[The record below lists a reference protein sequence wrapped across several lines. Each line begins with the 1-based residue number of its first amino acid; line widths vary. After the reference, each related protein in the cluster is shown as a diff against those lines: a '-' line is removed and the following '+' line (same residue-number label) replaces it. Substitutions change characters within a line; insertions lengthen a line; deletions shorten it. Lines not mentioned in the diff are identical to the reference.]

1 MRKALLVLAV
11 MLVAAGCSGSD
22 DGSESEVTS
31 ASPEPTVSE
40 SSDTSSGGGD
50 DDGTT
55 VTTGDVGGEEGDEPA
70 DQPEVGA
77 SGSFTVNDE
86 EFAVTLLNRC
96 IPFSDQPGNIDLQAL
111 AQAQGA
117 QLNLTVLAAMLD
129 VSVQG
134 FAIEE
139 MFGSISF
146 TSEFLAD
153 GFEVSNDRFTGS
165 ATVSDALG
173 SGETVDLAWDVMVP
187 SEVLD
192 CSL

>member
-1 MRKALLVLAV
+1 MLAAAINRGVLMRKALLVLAV
-11 MLVAAGCSGSD
+11 TLAAAACSGSD

-31 ASPEPTVSE
+31 ASSEPTASE
-40 SSDTSSGGGD
+40 SSDASSRA
-50 DDGTT
+50 
-55 VTTGDVGGEEGDEPA
+55 GDEPA

-96 IPFSDQPGNIDLQAL
+96 IPFFDEPGNIDLQAL

-117 QLNLTVLAAMLD
+117 QLNLSVLGAMLD

-134 FAIEE
+134 FVIEE

-146 TSEFLAD
+146 GSEFLAD
-153 GFEVSNDRFTGS
+153 DFEVSNDRFTGS
-165 ATVSDALG
+165 ATVSDVLG
-173 SGETVDLAWDVMVP
+173 SGETVELAWDVMVP

-192 CSL
+192 C